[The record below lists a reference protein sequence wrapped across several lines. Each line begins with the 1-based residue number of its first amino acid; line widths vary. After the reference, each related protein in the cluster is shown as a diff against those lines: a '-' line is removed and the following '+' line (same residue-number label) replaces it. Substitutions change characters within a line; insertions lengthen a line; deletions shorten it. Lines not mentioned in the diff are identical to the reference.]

1 MSSPTITGTL
11 KSTVSSE
18 LTAVLSPARTA
29 MGAAVSPQPGQ
40 FTGTLGA
47 AALRGYSAYDL
58 AVKNGFTGTP
68 EEWLAS
74 LKGADAVLPDFRA
87 SASHT
92 GEPLSQPD
100 VEVRSSGETVQFL
113 FTFPSDD
120 VRLQDLEA
128 LRTELTEQIRRS
140 AASVEQ
146 YGRISGLPAVGQ
158 ANVCYFVKEGG
169 VYRWDDAE
177 LKYYRADSDYHE
189 IGMINGNI

>member
-100 VEVRSSGETVQFL
+100 VEVRSSGETDPPFCCLCGAIRTHQRPARCRPGKCLL
-113 FTFPSDD
+113 FCQ
-120 VRLQDLEA
+120 R
-128 LRTELTEQIRRS
+128 
-140 AASVEQ
+140 
-146 YGRISGLPAVGQ
+146 GRGIPLG
-158 ANVCYFVKEGG
+158 
-169 VYRWDDAE
+169 
-177 LKYYRADSDYHE
+177 
-189 IGMINGNI
+189 